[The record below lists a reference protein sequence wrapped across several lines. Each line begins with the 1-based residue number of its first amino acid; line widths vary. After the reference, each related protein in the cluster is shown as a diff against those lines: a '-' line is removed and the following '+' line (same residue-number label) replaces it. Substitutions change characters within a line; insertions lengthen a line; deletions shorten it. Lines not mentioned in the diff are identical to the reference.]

1 MLVNYAMPVRD
12 IAVLFRPQVWG
23 YFLSVDRGLAF
34 QWWFH
39 AIGVWLALF
48 LLLKVLTRGDLLVSC
63 SGATALL
70 FSPFFQYWSL
80 NCAPTIIF
88 SIGTLLSARTLWK
101 ANTLRYLAVATL
113 ALAWFT
119 TAFLLTFSF
128 MPYLVT
134 AAYLVAFLF
143 PGMIMMALR
152 QDHGELKTT
161 LRIAGLA
168 SAVSLM
174 MLVVSLVQKDLI
186 WIELHPQNPR
196 FKALSV
202 DYLFYSGKHAEWFEI
217 IPNLRKVF
225 QYAGK
230 TIFEVK

>member
-119 TAFLLTFSF
+119 TAFLLTLREHLRGSRFFSVF
-128 MPYLVT
+128 PSHYIGGRDRLVENTPTAGRRDDRPHYISSMPHGLEPVRI
-134 AAYLVAFLF
+134 
-143 PGMIMMALR
+143 PGDAGMFHRHEPRATGSNSLGIGR
-152 QDHGELKTT
+152 RGHT
-161 LRIAGLA
+161 IAGCLRR
-168 SAVSLM
+168 SA
-174 MLVVSLVQKDLI
+174 
-186 WIELHPQNPR
+186 
-196 FKALSV
+196 
-202 DYLFYSGKHAEWFEI
+202 
-217 IPNLRKVF
+217 
-225 QYAGK
+225 
-230 TIFEVK
+230 